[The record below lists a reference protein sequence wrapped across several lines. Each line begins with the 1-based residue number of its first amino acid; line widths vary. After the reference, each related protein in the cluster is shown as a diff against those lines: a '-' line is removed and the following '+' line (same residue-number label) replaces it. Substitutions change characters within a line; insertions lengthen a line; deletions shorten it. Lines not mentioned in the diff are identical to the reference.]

1 MLPPISQ
8 ALAVAKVEAMNDIK
22 QNIVGKAIPHESAK
36 EHVTGSALYTDDLLG
51 RFPNLL
57 HAYPLQAP
65 HAHARIKKLDV
76 SGAYSVP
83 GVVKVLTAQ
92 DVPGI
97 NDSHTHNDEPLFP
110 SEVMY
115 VGQAVCWVLAESEEV
130 ARAGTNAIVVE
141 YEPLS
146 AILTIQEA
154 ITQGSFQGSTL
165 HAKRGDV
172 VTGLKSSPKV
182 LEGELYIGGQEHF
195 YLETHASLASLDET
209 GHVVVQCS
217 TQHPS
222 ETQQIVAQVLNVPR
236 NQVVVQCLRMGGG
249 FGGKEVQAN
258 PFAAVAALGTVLTKR
273 PVRVRLSRLQDMTMT
288 GKRHPFYGKW
298 QVGFDN
304 DGKILALD
312 LHLFSDGGWSQDLSE
327 PVLARAVCHAD
338 NAYYIPNMNVVGKVC
353 KTHKTSQTAFRGFGG
368 PQGMVFIEDIMTKVA
383 QHLGLE
389 PDVIRER
396 NFYDANTNSSVIA
409 SVGATPDPLLSL
421 SKDGRPNIDEKS
433 DDAITTHYGQII
445 KDVERIPLVWN
456 ELKQQSD
463 FEKRRQEIQ
472 MFNLHH
478 QYTKRGLAITPV
490 KFGISFNLTA
500 FNQAGAL
507 VLIYQDGSVQINH
520 GGTEMGQGLH
530 TKMMQVAAQTLGV
543 PLSSVRLMPTR
554 TDKVPNTSAT
564 AASTGAD
571 LNGGAVRDACEKLK
585 ARLANV
591 AAQQLNVNPQDIKFE
606 YGKVWSIWNP
616 EQTLTFTDVVK
627 TAYWQ
632 RVQLFSDGYY
642 RTPELHWDKGK
653 MHGKPFHYFAFGAA
667 VSEVEVDGFTGAY
680 KVLRVDILHDVGD
693 SLSPL
698 VDKGQIEGGFIQG
711 MGWLTLEDL
720 RWDAKGQVAT
730 RSASTYKLPSFSELP
745 EIFNVDLLP
754 RATESGVVYGSK
766 AVGEPPVMLA
776 ISVREALRDAVAA
789 FGEKKSIVELASPA
803 TPEAVFWAIEAVR
816 SKVLVSGD

>member
-1 MLPPISQ
+1 MSRS
-8 ALAVAKVEAMNDIK
+8 
-22 QNIVGKAIPHESAK
+22 VGQAIPHESAR
-36 EHVTGSALYTDDLLG
+36 EHVTGSALYTDDLLS
-51 RFPNLL
+51 RFPNVL
-57 HAYPLQAP
+57 HAYPVQAP
-65 HAHARIKKLDV
+65 HAHARITKLDT
-76 SGAYSVP
+76 SGAYRVS

-97 NDSHTHNDEPLFP
+97 NDSHTHHDEPLFP

-115 VGQAVCWVLAESEEV
+115 VGQAVCWVLAESEES
-130 ARAGTNAIVVE
+130 ARAGANAIVVE
-141 YEPLS
+141 YEPLA

-154 ITQGSFQGSTL
+154 IAQGSFQSSTL
-165 HAKRGDV
+165 QAKRGDV
-172 VTGLKSSPKV
+172 VAGLKTSPRT

-217 TQHPS
+217 TQHPT
-222 ETQQIVAQVLNVPR
+222 ETQQIVAQVLDVPR
-236 NQVVVQCLRMGGG
+236 NEVVVQCLRMGGG

-258 PFAAVAALGTVLTKR
+258 PYAAVAALGTLLTKR

-288 GKRHPFYGKW
+288 GKRHPFYAKW

-304 DGKILALD
+304 DGKVLALD

-338 NAYYIPNMNVVGKVC
+338 NAYYIPSMNVIGKVC

-383 QHLGLE
+383 QQLGLE
-389 PDVIRER
+389 PDVVRER
-396 NFYDANTNSSVIA
+396 NFYGTNF
-409 SVGATPDPLLSL
+409 VGTNALHHTTKE
-421 SKDGRPNIDEKS
+421 SKD
-433 DDAITTHYGQII
+433 AVTTHYGQVI
-445 KDVERIPLVWN
+445 KDVERISLVWN
-456 ELKQQSD
+456 ELKRRSD
-463 FEKRRQEIQ
+463 FETRRQEIQ
-472 MFNLHH
+472 VFNAKHSH
-478 QYTKRGLAITPV
+478 VKRGLAITPV

-507 VLIYQDGSVQINH
+507 VLIYQDGSVQVNH

-530 TKMMQVAAQTLGV
+530 TKMMQVTAQTLGI
-543 PLSSVRLMPTR
+543 PLEQVRLMPTR

-571 LNGGAVRDACEKLK
+571 LNGGAVRDACEKLR
-585 ARLANV
+585 ARLALV
-591 AAQQLNVNPQDIKFE
+591 ASQQLNVNPQDIKFE
-606 YGKVWSIWNP
+606 NGKVWSIWNP
-616 EQTLTFTDVVK
+616 GKVLTFAEVVG

-642 RTPELHWDKGK
+642 RTPDLHWDKGK

-667 VSEVEVDGFTGAY
+667 VSEAEVDGFTGAY
-680 KVLRVDILHDVGD
+680 KVRRVDILHDAGD

-711 MGWLTLEDL
+711 TGWLTLEDL
-720 RWDAKGQVAT
+720 RWDAKGQVST

-745 EIFNVDLLP
+745 EVFKVDLLP

-766 AVGEPPVMLA
+766 AVGEPPLMLA
-776 ISVREALRDAVAA
+776 ISVREALREAVAA
-789 FGEKKSIVELASPA
+789 FGERKGVVELASPA
-803 TPEAVFWAIEAVR
+803 TPEAVFWAIESVR
-816 SKVLVSGD
+816 SKMLVAGDD

>member
-1 MLPPISQ
+1 MKG
-8 ALAVAKVEAMNDIK
+8 V
-22 QNIVGKAIPHESAK
+22 VGKAIPHESAR

-65 HAHARIKKLDV
+65 HAHARVTKLDV
-76 SGAYSVP
+76 SGAYSIS
-83 GVVKVLTAQ
+83 GVVKVLTAE

-115 VGQAVCWVLAESEEV
+115 IGQAVCWVLAESEEG
-130 ARAGTNAIVVE
+130 ARAGANAIVAE
-141 YEPLS
+141 YQPLP
-146 AILTIQEA
+146 AILTIQGA
-154 ITQGSFQGSTL
+154 IAQGSFQSSTL
-165 HAKRGDV
+165 HAKRGDAV
-172 VTGLKSSPKV
+172 AGLKTSPNV
-182 LEGELYIGGQEHF
+182 LAGELYIGGQEHF

-217 TQHPS
+217 TQHPT
-222 ETQQIVAQVLNVPR
+222 ETQQVVAQVLNVPR
-236 NQVVVQCLRMGGG
+236 NEVVVQCLRMGGG

-258 PFAAVAALGTVLTKR
+258 PFAAVAALGTLLTKR

-288 GKRHPFYGKW
+288 GKRHPFYAKW
-298 QVGFDN
+298 QVGFND
-304 DGKILALD
+304 DGKVLALE

-327 PVLARAVCHAD
+327 PVLARAVCHSD
-338 NAYYIPNMNVVGKVC
+338 NAYYIPNTNVVGKVC

-383 QHLGLE
+383 QHLGLS
-389 PDVIRER
+389 PDIVRER
-396 NFYDANTNSSVIA
+396 NFYGNIPSNGVRPSIAN
-409 SVGATPDPLLSL
+409 
-421 SKDGRPNIDEKS
+421 ES

-445 KDVERIPLVWN
+445 KDAERIPLIWN
-456 ELKQQSD
+456 ELKERSN
-463 FEKRRQEIQ
+463 FENRRQEIQ
-472 MFNLHH
+472 AFNTQHLH
-478 QYTKRGLAITPV
+478 TKRGLAITPV

-507 VLIYQDGSVQINH
+507 VLIYQDGSIQVNH

-530 TKMMQVAAQTLGV
+530 TKMMQVAAQTLGI
-543 PLSSVRLMPTR
+543 PLEAVRLMPTR

-571 LNGGAVRDACEKLK
+571 LNGGAVRDACEKLR
-585 ARLANV
+585 ARLATV
-591 AAQQLNVNPQDIKFE
+591 ASQQLNVNPQDIKFE
-606 YGKVWSIWNP
+606 DGKVWSIWNP
-616 EQTLTFTDVVK
+616 EKILTFAEVVK

-632 RVQLFSDGYY
+632 RVQLFADGYY

-680 KVLRVDILHDVGD
+680 KVRRVDILHDVGD

-720 RWDAKGQVAT
+720 RWDSKGQVAT

-745 EIFNVDLLP
+745 EVFNVDLLP

-766 AVGEPPVMLA
+766 AVGEPPLMLA
-776 ISVREALRDAVAA
+776 ISAREALREAVAA
-789 FGEKKSIVELASPA
+789 FGERKGVVELASPA
-803 TPEAVFWAIEAVR
+803 TPEAVFWAIESVR
-816 SKVLVSGD
+816 AKTLVAGDD

>member
-1 MLPPISQ
+1 MSQ
-8 ALAVAKVEAMNDIK
+8 DVKH
-22 QNIVGKAIPHESAK
+22 NIVGKAVPHESAK
-36 EHVTGSALYTDDLLG
+36 VHVTGEALYTDDLIN
-51 RFPNLL
+51 RYPNIL
-57 HAYPLQAP
+57 HAYPVQSP
-65 HAHARIKKLDV
+65 HAHATITRLEV
-76 SGAYSVP
+76 SDAYNIP
-83 GVVKVLTAQ
+83 GVVKVLTAL

-115 VGQAVCWVLAESEEV
+115 LGQAVCWVLAESEEA
-130 ARAGTNAIVVE
+130 ARAGANAVQID
-141 YEPLS
+141 YEPLP
-146 AILTIQEA
+146 ALLTIQDA
-154 ITQGSFQGSTL
+154 IAQGSFQSSTL
-165 HAKRGDV
+165 QAKRGDTV
-172 VTGLKSSPKV
+172 AGLKSSPKT

-217 TQHPS
+217 TQHPT
-222 ETQQIVAQVLNVPR
+222 ETQQVVAQVLNVPR
-236 NQVVVQCLRMGGG
+236 NEVVVQCLRMGGG

-258 PFAAVAALGTVLTKR
+258 PFAAVAALGTFLTKR

-288 GKRHPFYGKW
+288 GKRHPFYAKW

-304 DGKILALD
+304 DGKVLALE

-327 PVLARAVCHAD
+327 PVLARAVCHSD

-389 PDVIRER
+389 PDVVRER
-396 NFYDANTNSSVIA
+396 NFYGNGAAFADNTARDSNDV
-409 SVGATPDPLLSL
+409 
-421 SKDGRPNIDEKS
+421 
-433 DDAITTHYGQII
+433 ITTHYGQVI

-456 ELKQQSD
+456 ELKQQSH
-463 FEKRRQEIQ
+463 FENRRQEIQ
-472 MFNLHH
+472 TFNTQHPH
-478 QYTKRGLAITPV
+478 VKRGLAITPV

-507 VLIYQDGSVQINH
+507 VLIYQDGSVQVNH

-530 TKMMQVAAQTLGV
+530 TKMMQVAAQTLGI
-543 PLSSVRLMPTR
+543 PLEQVRLMPTR

-585 ARLANV
+585 ARLALV
-591 AAQQLNVNPQDIKFE
+591 ASQQLNVNPQDIKFE
-606 YGKVWSIWNP
+606 DGKVWSIWNP
-616 EQTLTFTDVVK
+616 EKVLTFAEVVK

-667 VSEVEVDGFTGAY
+667 VSEVEVDSFTGAY
-680 KVLRVDILHDVGD
+680 KVRRVDILHDVGD

-698 VDKGQIEGGFIQG
+698 VDKGQIEGGFVQG

-720 RWDAKGQVAT
+720 RWDSKGQVAT

-745 EIFNVDLLP
+745 EVFNVDLLP

-766 AVGEPPVMLA
+766 AVGEPPLMLA

-789 FGEKKSIVELASPA
+789 FGEKKGVVELASPA
-803 TPEAVFWAIEAVR
+803 TPEAVFWAIERVR
-816 SKVLVSGD
+816 AKTLVAGDD

>member
-1 MLPPISQ
+1 MKG
-8 ALAVAKVEAMNDIK
+8 V
-22 QNIVGKAIPHESAK
+22 VGKAIPHESAR

-65 HAHARIKKLDV
+65 RAHARVTKLDV
-76 SGAYSVP
+76 SGAYSIS
-83 GVVKVLTAQ
+83 GVVKVLTAE

-115 VGQAVCWVLAESEEV
+115 IGQAVCWVLAESEEG
-130 ARAGTNAIVVE
+130 ARAGANAIVAE
-141 YEPLS
+141 YQPLP

-154 ITQGSFQGSTL
+154 IAQGSFQSSTL
-165 HAKRGDV
+165 HAKRGDAV
-172 VTGLKSSPKV
+172 AGLKTSPNV
-182 LEGELYIGGQEHF
+182 LAGELYIGGQEHF

-217 TQHPS
+217 TQHPT
-222 ETQQIVAQVLNVPR
+222 ETQQVVAQVLNVPR
-236 NQVVVQCLRMGGG
+236 NEVVVQCLRMGGG

-258 PFAAVAALGTVLTKR
+258 PFAAVAALGTLLTKR

-288 GKRHPFYGKW
+288 GKRHPFYAKW
-298 QVGFDN
+298 QVGFND
-304 DGKILALD
+304 DGKVLALE

-327 PVLARAVCHAD
+327 PVLARAVCHSD
-338 NAYYIPNMNVVGKVC
+338 NAYYIPNTNVVGKVC

-383 QHLGLE
+383 QHLGLS
-389 PDVIRER
+389 PDIVRER
-396 NFYDANTNSSVIA
+396 NFYGNIPSNGVRPSIAN
-409 SVGATPDPLLSL
+409 
-421 SKDGRPNIDEKS
+421 ES

-445 KDVERIPLVWN
+445 KDAERIPLIWN
-456 ELKQQSD
+456 ELKERSN
-463 FEKRRQEIQ
+463 FENRRQEIQ
-472 MFNLHH
+472 AFNTQHLH
-478 QYTKRGLAITPV
+478 TKRGLAITPV

-507 VLIYQDGSVQINH
+507 VLIYQDGSIQVNH

-530 TKMMQVAAQTLGV
+530 TKMMQVAAQTLGI
-543 PLSSVRLMPTR
+543 PLEAVRLMPTR

-571 LNGGAVRDACEKLK
+571 LNGGAVRDACEKLR
-585 ARLANV
+585 ARLATV
-591 AAQQLNVNPQDIKFE
+591 ASQQLNVNPQDIKFE
-606 YGKVWSIWNP
+606 DGKVWSIWNP
-616 EQTLTFTDVVK
+616 EKILTFAEVVK

-632 RVQLFSDGYY
+632 RVQLFADGYY

-680 KVLRVDILHDVGD
+680 KVRRVDILHDVGD

-720 RWDAKGQVAT
+720 RWDSKGQVAT

-745 EIFNVDLLP
+745 EVFNVDLLP

-766 AVGEPPVMLA
+766 AVGEPPLMLA
-776 ISVREALRDAVAA
+776 ISAREALREAVAA
-789 FGEKKSIVELASPA
+789 FGERKGVVELASPA
-803 TPEAVFWAIEAVR
+803 TPEAVFWAIESVR
-816 SKVLVSGD
+816 AKTLVAGDD

>member
-1 MLPPISQ
+1 MKG
-8 ALAVAKVEAMNDIK
+8 V
-22 QNIVGKAIPHESAK
+22 VGKAVPHESAK

-65 HAHARIKKLDV
+65 HAHARITRLDIL
-76 SGAYSVP
+76 GAYNVP
-83 GVVKVLTAQ
+83 GVVKVLTAR

-97 NDSHTHNDEPLFP
+97 NDSHTHHDEALFP
-110 SEVMY
+110 NEIMY
-115 VGQAVCWVLAESEEV
+115 MGQAVCWVLAESEEA
-130 ARAGTNAIVVE
+130 ARAGANAIQVE
-141 YEPLS
+141 YELLP
-146 AILTIQEA
+146 AILTIQDA
-154 ITQGSFQGSTL
+154 ITQGSFQSSTL

-172 VTGLKSSPKV
+172 VTGLKSSPSV

-217 TQHPS
+217 TQHPTV
-222 ETQQIVAQVLNVPR
+222 TQQVVAQVLNVPR
-236 NQVVVQCLRMGGG
+236 NEVVVQCLRMGGG

-258 PFAAVAALGTVLTKR
+258 PYAAVAALGTYLTKR

-298 QVGFDN
+298 NVGFDN
-304 DGKILALD
+304 SGKVLALD

-327 PVLARAVCHAD
+327 PVLARAVCHSD
-338 NAYYIPNMNVVGKVC
+338 NVYYIPNMNVVGKVC

-368 PQGMVFIEDIMTKVA
+368 PQGMVFIEDIVTKVA
-383 QHLGLE
+383 QYLE
-389 PDVIRER
+389 LKPDVVRER
-396 NFYDANTNSSVIA
+396 NFYGVNKNV
-409 SVGATPDPLLSL
+409 VGAKGIRPSFDENPD
-421 SKDGRPNIDEKS
+421 NT
-433 DDAITTHYGQII
+433 ITTHYGQVI
-445 KDVERIPLVWN
+445 KDAERIPLIWS
-456 ELKQQSD
+456 ELKQRSG
-463 FEKRRQEIQ
+463 FEKRRQDIQ
-472 MFNLHH
+472 VFNREH
-478 QYTKRGLAITPV
+478 QHTKRGLAITPV

-500 FNQAGAL
+500 YNQAGAL
-507 VLIYQDGSVQINH
+507 VLIYQDGSVQVNH

-543 PLSSVRLMPTR
+543 PLVSVRLMPTR

-585 ARLANV
+585 ARLATV
-591 AAQQLNVNPQDIKFE
+591 ASQQLNVNPQDIQFE
-606 YGKVWSIWNP
+606 NGRVWSIWNP
-616 EQTLTFTDVVK
+616 EKILTFGEVVK
-627 TAYWQ
+627 AAYWQ

-642 RTPELHWDKGK
+642 RTPDLHWDKGK

-667 VSEVEVDGFTGAY
+667 VCEVEVDGFTGAY
-680 KVLRVDILHDVGD
+680 KVCRVDILHDVGD

-711 MGWLTLEDL
+711 TGWLTLEDL
-720 RWDAKGQVAT
+720 RWDSKGQVAT

-745 EIFNVDLLP
+745 EVFNVDLLE

-789 FGEKKSIVELASPA
+789 FGDRKGVVELASPA
-803 TPEAVFWAIEAVR
+803 TPEAVFWAIEKVR
-816 SKVLVSGD
+816 SNLLVSGD

>member
-1 MLPPISQ
+1 
-8 ALAVAKVEAMNDIK
+8 MNDIK
-22 QNIVGKAIPHESAK
+22 HKIVGKAIPHESAK
-36 EHVTGSALYTDDLLG
+36 AHVTGEALYTDDLLN
-51 RFPNLL
+51 RHPNIL
-57 HAYPLQAP
+57 HTCPVQSP
-65 HAHARIKKLDV
+65 HAHAHITRLEPSNAYKV
-76 SGAYSVP
+76 S
-83 GVVKVLTAQ
+83 GVVKVLTAE

-97 NDSHTHNDEPLFP
+97 NDSHTHDDEPLFP

-115 VGQAVCWVLAESEEV
+115 VGQAVCWVLADSEES
-130 ARAGTNAIVVE
+130 ARAGANAVQVD
-141 YEPLS
+141 YEPLP
-146 AILTIQEA
+146 AILTVQDA
-154 ITQGSFQGSTL
+154 IAQGSFQGSTL
-165 HAKRGDV
+165 HAKRGDA
-172 VTGLKSSPKV
+172 VTGLKTSPQT

-209 GHVVVQCS
+209 GHVIVQCS
-217 TQHPS
+217 TQHPT

-236 NQVVVQCLRMGGG
+236 NEVVVQCLRMGGG

-258 PFAAVAALGTVLTKR
+258 PYAAVAALGTLLTKR

-298 QVGFDN
+298 QVGFDK
-304 DGKILALD
+304 DGKVLALN

-338 NAYYIPNMNVVGKVC
+338 NAYYIPTMNVVGKVC

-368 PQGMVFIEDIMTKVA
+368 PQGMVFIEDIMTRVA
-383 QHLGLE
+383 QHLELE
-389 PDVIRER
+389 ADVVRER
-396 NFYDANTNSSVIA
+396 NFYGANANDYHDAT
-409 SVGATPDPLLSL
+409 VGATLR
-421 SKDGRPNIDEKS
+421 GRPSFDEKS
-433 DDAITTHYGQII
+433 DDVITTHYGQII
-445 KDVERIPLVWN
+445 KDAERISLVWN
-456 ELKQQSD
+456 ELKQRSD
-463 FEKRRQEIQ
+463 FEQRRQEIQ
-472 MFNLHH
+472 VFNMEHSH
-478 QYTKRGLAITPV
+478 SKRGLAITPV

-507 VLIYQDGSVQINH
+507 VLIYQDGSVQVNH

-585 ARLANV
+585 VRLATV
-591 AAQQLNVNPQDIKFE
+591 AGQQLKVNPQDIKFE
-606 YGKVWSIWNP
+606 NGKVWSIWIP
-616 EQTLTFTDVVK
+616 EQTLTFADVVK
-627 TAYWQ
+627 TAYFQ

-642 RTPELHWDKGK
+642 RTPELHWDKSK

-680 KVLRVDILHDVGD
+680 KVRRVDILHDVGD

-698 VDKGQIEGGFIQG
+698 VDKGQLEGGFIQG
-711 MGWLTLEDL
+711 LGWLTLEDL

-745 EIFNVDLLP
+745 EVFNVDLLP

-789 FGEKKSIVELASPA
+789 FGERKGVVELASPA

-816 SKVLVSGD
+816 SKVLVPGD